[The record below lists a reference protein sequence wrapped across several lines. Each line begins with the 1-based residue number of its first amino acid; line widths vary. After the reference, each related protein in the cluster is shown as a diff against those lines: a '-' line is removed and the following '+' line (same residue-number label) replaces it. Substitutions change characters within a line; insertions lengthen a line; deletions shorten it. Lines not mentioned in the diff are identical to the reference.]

1 MYHLDK
7 HDRAVLGLALDT
19 AMLSVVNAIEDTPI
33 TDMALEG
40 YIFMLTEFKRINEK
54 LHTFLTALED
64 EDELRKLRDIERQ
77 HQQSG
82 TNDRNT
88 RSRSTAA
95 ALKKYKTD
103 RGTGTR

>member
-19 AMLSVVNAIEDTPI
+19 AMLSLVNAIEDTPI

-40 YIFMLTEFKRINEK
+40 YIYMLTEFKRINEK
-54 LHTFLTALED
+54 LYTFLTALED
-64 EDELRKLRDIERQ
+64 QPNELRQLRDLERSNKQ
-77 HQQSG
+77 PR

-88 RSRSTAA
+88 RTGEPTAA
-95 ALKKYKTD
+95 RKKPKAS
-103 RGTGTR
+103 

>member
-19 AMLSVVNAIEDTPI
+19 AMLSIVNAIEDTPI

-40 YIFMLTEFKRINEK
+40 YIFMLAEFKRINEK

-77 HQQSG
+77 HQQSR
-82 TNDRNT
+82 TNDSHT
-88 RSRSTAA
+88 
-95 ALKKYKTD
+95 
-103 RGTGTR
+103 GTGGAPAARKKRKAG

>member
-19 AMLSVVNAIEDTPI
+19 AMLAIVNAIEETPI
-33 TDMALEG
+33 TDMALDG
-40 YIFMLTEFKRINEK
+40 YIFMLSEFKRINEK

-77 HQQSG
+77 HR
-82 TNDRNT
+82 TARANDRDAGAGKPAAT
-88 RSRSTAA
+88 RP
-95 ALKKYKTD
+95 KPKTS
-103 RGTGTR
+103 

>member
-19 AMLSVVNAIEDTPI
+19 AMLSLVNAIEDTPI

-40 YIFMLTEFKRINEK
+40 YIYMLTEFKRINEK

-64 EDELRKLRDIERQ
+64 DNELHKLRDIEIQ
-77 HQQSG
+77 HSKLG
-82 TNDRNT
+82 KHDSNAGAGKPAAT
-88 RSRSTAA
+88 R
-95 ALKKYKTD
+95 KKRKAD
-103 RGTGTR
+103 

>member
-19 AMLSVVNAIEDTPI
+19 AMLSLVNAIEDTPI

-40 YIFMLTEFKRINEK
+40 YIYMLTEFKRINEK
-54 LHTFLTALED
+54 LYTFLTALED
-64 EDELRKLRDIERQ
+64 QPNELRQLRDLERSNKQ
-77 HQQSG
+77 PR

-88 RSRSTAA
+88 RTGEPAA
-95 ALKKYKTD
+95 TRKKRKAS
-103 RGTGTR
+103 

>member
-19 AMLSVVNAIEDTPI
+19 AMLSIVNAIEETPI

-64 EDELRKLRDIERQ
+64 DTNELHKLRDFERQ
-77 HQQSG
+77 HRQPRAD
-82 TNDRNT
+82 DRDT
-88 RSRSTAA
+88 GAGKPTAA
-95 ALKKYKTD
+95 RKKPKAAK
-103 RGTGTR
+103 

>member
-19 AMLSVVNAIEDTPI
+19 AMLSMVNAIEDTPI

-40 YIFMLTEFKRINEK
+40 YIFMLSEFKRINEK
-54 LHTFLTALED
+54 LYTFLTALED

-77 HQQSG
+77 HQQSR

-88 RSRSTAA
+88 RTGEPTAA
-95 ALKKYKTD
+95 RKKPKAS
-103 RGTGTR
+103 

>member
-19 AMLSVVNAIEDTPI
+19 AMLSLVNAIEDTPI

-40 YIFMLTEFKRINEK
+40 YIYMLTEFKRINEK
-54 LHTFLTALED
+54 LYTFLTALED
-64 EDELRKLRDIERQ
+64 EDELRKLRDTERQ

-82 TNDRNT
+82 TNDRNLRT
-88 RSRSTAA
+88 GKPATAR
-95 ALKKYKTD
+95 KKPKAS
-103 RGTGTR
+103 

>member
-19 AMLSVVNAIEDTPI
+19 AMLAIVNAIEETPI

-40 YIFMLTEFKRINEK
+40 YIFMLSEFKRINEK
-54 LHTFLTALED
+54 LNTFLTALED
-64 EDELRKLRDIERQ
+64 EPNELHKLRDIERQ

-82 TNDRNT
+82 ADDSNAGAGKPTAT
-88 RSRSTAA
+88 R
-95 ALKKYKTD
+95 KKPKAS
-103 RGTGTR
+103 